1 MIKTV
6 IGSLII
12 LTLIIFLGEK
22 VGYVEA
28 TIVNAAYVVGIKLI
42 YD

>member
-12 LTLIIFLGEK
+12 LALIIFLGEK
-22 VGYVEA
+22 IGYLKA
-28 TIVNAAYVVGIKLI
+28 TLVNVAYVVGIRFI
-42 YD
+42 QD

>member
-1 MIKTV
+1 MFKTV

-22 VGYVEA
+22 IGYIEA
-28 TIVNAAYVVGIKLI
+28 TLVNVAYAAGIKLI
-42 YD
+42 QD